1 MSGNHYSHNQEKGIY
16 HILKYYT
23 SLVNIEVMFSQKK
36 KKKVNENGFLHCS
49 CIVLGNAYVP

>member
-16 HILKYYT
+16 HFLKYYT

-36 KKKVNENGFLHCS
+36 KVNEMKQMVSFTAAAL
-49 CIVLGNAYVP
+49 Y